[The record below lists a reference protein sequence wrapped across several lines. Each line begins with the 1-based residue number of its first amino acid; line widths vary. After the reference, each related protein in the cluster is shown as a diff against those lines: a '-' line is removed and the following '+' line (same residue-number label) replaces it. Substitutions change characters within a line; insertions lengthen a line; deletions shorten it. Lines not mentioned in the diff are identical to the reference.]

1 MIKLDE
7 PAQACLEV
15 SAKPATLWVW
25 ASASVPLSLAIETSL
40 RKENRTSTGTDIMS
54 LSAFIFIE
62 QISLIHLFI
71 YVFQTNIYP
80 IPTLCQAVF

>member
-7 PAQACLEV
+7 PAEACLEV
-15 SAKPATLWVW
+15 SAKPDILWVQ
-25 ASASVPLSLAIETSL
+25 ASASVPLSLAIDTSL
-40 RKENRTSTGTDIMS
+40 RKENRTSIGIEIMS
-54 LSAFIFIE
+54 LSAFVFTE

-80 IPTLCQAVF
+80 TPTLCQAVF